1 MSFQAKNTR
10 WKIRDVLYKR
20 PTINNS
26 SWVGKG
32 IWLSLMSWISRQGR
46 NCETVHSHI
55 PCANCE
61 LSYQKV
67 FILYNHAIPSI
78 AMATK
83 PSDNYYEILGLSKS
97 CTENEIRKAY
107 RRLTLVVHPDK
118 QSELKND
125 YPKVVEIATTVF
137 KWVRRI
143 YEVLKLIY
151 DSWLTLP
158 SSSPPMKF

>member
-1 MSFQAKNTR
+1 
-10 WKIRDVLYKR
+10 
-20 PTINNS
+20 
-26 SWVGKG
+26 
-32 IWLSLMSWISRQGR
+32 
-46 NCETVHSHI
+46 
-55 PCANCE
+55 
-61 LSYQKV
+61 
-67 FILYNHAIPSI
+67 
-78 AMATK
+78 MATK

-151 DSWLTLP
+151 DS
-158 SSSPPMKF
+158 